1 MIPAGPCCRFVPSR
15 DHQLRLQAKIY
26 LANHYNFV
34 MIRQPIAL
42 SQEPKNGNLHMI
54 TKLFFHRLAR
64 RRIPLIACACL
75 ISPAVNHSAF
85 AQATTEQ
92 PIVVTAEEVPSA
104 YGAPPGFSRSRFS
117 NAVNAYVLPPW
128 AFFFGELFE
137 GQGFRHGPPDYLFTQ
152 EIEMGLPYRFN
163 VAAET
168 EFERFNGGGGAQTV
182 SLEARWAL
190 ADWNKIPLNP
200 TLFAEYK
207 FGVGTIRHEE
217 VPPPPGGGE
226 EEEEEGG
233 PPKVPDAYEVR
244 LLLAQDFFE
253 HVEWAMNWFFEKENT
268 GDRGREWGFSQ
279 AAMMPVLLPNER
291 LKVGI
296 EMLYRNVTT
305 KDTRGDAVNS
315 FVIGPTVAW
324 KPTAQTRLDISPLFG
339 CTHDSPVADV
349 FVAFS
354 WLFGGERAEAEAPVS
369 SRFRY
374 LTKVPADYYSGKDS
388 EKEIKQ
394 VAPPPCPE
402 WYGDREWNVNLWGT
416 YTFTNTEFAPNPSL
430 VDIVQSTS
438 EGGAVL
444 GTYDHYIGGDHAWGG
459 GGDIKYFFCRYVGL
473 GVEGFALDASKPGF
487 DIFEDPTVPIFV
499 HRRINHDHTIGSV
512 LGTLT
517 LRYPIPCTRLAPYAW
532 AGVGAIFGGGERDI
546 VHTQGPPDAFAVHAQ
561 TDHFGSET
569 KVLGQFGAGLEFR
582 IARHFGW
589 TNDLSFGVIDGPQ
602 NNFGMLRSGLNFV
615 F

>member
-1 MIPAGPCCRFVPSR
+1 MTKTSLFCGIP
-15 DHQLRLQAKIY
+15 LR
-26 LANHYNFV
+26 
-34 MIRQPIAL
+34 
-42 SQEPKNGNLHMI
+42 
-54 TKLFFHRLAR
+54 RLVQ
-64 RRIPLIACACL
+64 LIACICL
-75 ISPAVNHSAF
+75 IFPTVTHSTS
-85 AQATTEQ
+85 AQEVTLREEH
-92 PIVVTAEEVPSA
+92 PIVVTGEEVPSA
-104 YGAPPGFSRSRFS
+104 YGAPPGLSRSRFS
-117 NAVNAYVLPPW
+117 NTTQAYVLPPW

-137 GQGFRHGPPDYLFTQ
+137 GQGFRHEPPDYLFTQ

-163 VAAET
+163 IAAET
-168 EFERFNGGGGAQTV
+168 ELERFNGGGGVQTV

-217 VPPPPGGGE
+217 VPPPPGGGGE
-226 EEEEEGG
+226 AEEEEEGG

-253 HVEWAMNWFFEKENT
+253 RVEWAMNWFFEKENT

-296 EMLYRNVTT
+296 EMLYKNVTT

-339 CTHDSPVADV
+339 CTHDSPVADI

-354 WLFGGERAEAEAPVS
+354 WLFGGEHAEAEAPVS

-374 LTKVPADYYSGKDS
+374 LSKVSRADKDS
-388 EKEIKQ
+388 DKEMKQ
-394 VAPPPCPE
+394 VAPPCPD

-416 YTFTNTEFAPNPSL
+416 YAFTNTEFAPNPSL
-430 VDIVQSTS
+430 IDIVQSTS
-438 EGGAVL
+438 EGGPVL
-444 GTYDHYIGGDHAWGG
+444 GTYDRYIGGDHAWGG
-459 GGDIKYFFCRYVGL
+459 GGDVKYFFCRYAGV
-473 GVEGFALDASKPGF
+473 GVEGFALDANKPGF
-487 DIFEDPTVPIFV
+487 NIFEDQSVPILIKQ
-499 HRRINHDHTIGSV
+499 RINHSHTIGAV

-532 AGVGAIFGGGERDI
+532 GGVGAIFGGGERDQL
-546 VHTQGPPDAFAVHAQ
+546 HTQGPPDAFAVNAQ

-569 KVLGQFGAGLEFR
+569 KVLGQFGAGLEIR
-582 IARHFGW
+582 LARHVGW
-589 TNDLSFGVIDGPQ
+589 TNDLAFGVIDGPR
-602 NNFGMLRSGLNFV
+602 NNFGMFRSGLNFA

>member
-1 MIPAGPCCRFVPSR
+1 MRNTSFFSGV
-15 DHQLRLQAKIY
+15 QLRQC
-26 LANHYNFV
+26 
-34 MIRQPIAL
+34 
-42 SQEPKNGNLHMI
+42 
-54 TKLFFHRLAR
+54 
-64 RRIPLIACACL
+64 IPLIVCAGL
-75 ISPAVNHSAF
+75 LFSSVHNSIL
-85 AQATTEQ
+85 AQTTTTEEAV
-92 PIVVTAEEVPSA
+92 VVTAEEVPSA
-104 YGAPPGFSRSRFS
+104 YGAPPGMSRSRFS

-128 AFFFGELFE
+128 SFFFGELYE
-137 GQGFRHGPPDYLFTQ
+137 GQGFRHGPPDHLFTQ
-152 EIEMGLPYRFN
+152 EVEMGLPYRFN
-163 VAAET
+163 IAAEAG
-168 EFERFNGGGGAQTV
+168 FERFDGGGGAQTV

-226 EEEEEGG
+226 EEEEESG

-244 LLLAQDFFE
+244 LLLAQEFFE
-253 HVEWAMNWFFEKENT
+253 RVEWAMNWFFEKENT

-315 FVIGPTVAW
+315 FGIGPTVAW

-339 CTHDSPVADV
+339 CTHDSPVVDV

-354 WLFGGERAEAEAPVS
+354 WLFGGERGEAEAPVS

-374 LTKVPADYYSGKDS
+374 YSDVAYSHSGKDS
-388 EKEIKQ
+388 DKEMKQ
-394 VAPPPCPE
+394 VALAPCPQ
-402 WYGDREWNVNLWGT
+402 WYADFEWNVNLWGT
-416 YTFTNTEFAPNPSL
+416 YAFTNTEYNPNLWL
-430 VDIVQSTS
+430 VDVVQSTS
-438 EGGAVL
+438 EGNPVL
-444 GTYDHYIGGDHAWGG
+444 GTYDRYIGGDHAWGG
-459 GGDIKYFFCRYVGL
+459 GADIKYFFCRYFGV
-473 GVEGFALDASKPGF
+473 GVESFALNASKNGF
-487 DIFEDPTVPIFV
+487 DIFEDPTIPIFT
-499 HRRINHDHTIGSV
+499 RERINHDHTIGAV
-512 LGTLT
+512 LGTFT

-532 AGVGAIFGGGERDI
+532 AGVGAIFGGGERD
-546 VHTQGPPDAFAVHAQ
+546 VLHTQGPPDAFQVHAQ

-569 KVLGQFGAGLEFR
+569 KLLGQFGAGLEFR

-589 TNDLSFGVIDGPQ
+589 TNDLSFGVIDGPK
-602 NNFGMLRSGLNFV
+602 NNFGMFRSGLNFA